1 LLLLLVVA
9 VVEEDKPLLAAAV
22 LVESSLRRIGVRFLF
37 LLETTLLLLVR
48 VALVE
53 PAEQQTMVQEEA
65 TLVL

>member
-1 LLLLLVVA
+1 VAVA
-9 VVEEDKPLLAAAV
+9 VVVLEPRVAAV
-22 LVESSLRRIGVRFLF
+22 LVESSLRIIGVRFLS